1 MRILF
6 IAIITLFFTVRVTAQ
21 SCKIKIFY
29 DANGNRV
36 QRVLECEGGR
46 PAGDQVVARSE
57 QKQVN
62 GFGNLTEGTYQV
74 YPNPA
79 QNKVSIKLDAALLE
93 KGCSIVMT
101 DILGKMI
108 FLQKDVQQ
116 AVSEIDLHGLTDGAY
131 LIQIISG
138 TDHHTVKIVKQT
150 GNGY

>member
-1 MRILF
+1 
-6 IAIITLFFTVRVTAQ
+6 VRVTAQ

-79 QNKVSIKLDAALLE
+79 QNKVSIKLDVALLE
-93 KGCSIVMT
+93 KGCSITMT

-108 FLQKDVQQ
+108 FQQRNLQQT
-116 AVSEIDLHGLTDGAY
+116 VSEIDLQGLADGAY
-131 LIQIISG
+131 FIQIISG